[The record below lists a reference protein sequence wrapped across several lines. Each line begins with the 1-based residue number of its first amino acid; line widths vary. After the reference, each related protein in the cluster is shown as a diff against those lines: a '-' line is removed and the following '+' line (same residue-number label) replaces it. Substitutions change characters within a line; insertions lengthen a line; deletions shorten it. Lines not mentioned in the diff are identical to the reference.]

1 MSDTIPAT
9 CMPDACFCEAIRADG
24 ILQPANAISSFAF
37 VIVALIIFARGT
49 IKALSICFGITL
61 ILVGL
66 GSYYYHAHLNFTGQT
81 FDILGMYLV
90 ATVALMFGLNRLKP
104 MAGGVLFGAYATFNA
119 VLIVTVSF
127 LPALRRWIF
136 AVLLLGV
143 LAVELKDRNVERK
156 NLMRAIAIMSIAFF
170 IWIIDFM
177 RIACAPTS
185 IVQGHAIWHILG
197 AVATWYLYK
206 HYENVARIRQ

>member
-9 CMPDACFCEAIRADG
+9 CMPDACFCEAVRAEG

-37 VIVALIIFARGT
+37 VIVALVMLVRG
-49 IKALSICFGITL
+49 KNRALAICFGITL

-104 MAGGVLFGAYATFNA
+104 MASGVLFGGYVAFNA
-119 VLIVTVSF
+119 LLIAAVSF

-143 LAVELKDRNVERK
+143 LAVELKRPNERK
-156 NLMRAIAIMSIAFF
+156 NLMRAIAIMSIAFV
-170 IWIIDFM
+170 IWIIDFT

-197 AVATWYLYK
+197 AVASWYLYK
-206 HYENVARIRQ
+206 HYENVARVRQ

>member
-1 MSDTIPAT
+1 
-9 CMPDACFCEAIRADG
+9 MPDACFCEAIRTEG

-37 VIVALIIFARGT
+37 VIVALIIFARG
-49 IKALSICFGITL
+49 KNKPLAVCFGITL

-66 GSYYYHAHLNFTGQT
+66 GSFSYHAHLTFTGQT

-104 MAGGVLFGAYATFNA
+104 IASGALFVAYAAVNA

-136 AVLLLGV
+136 AGLLLGV
-143 LAVELKDRNVERK
+143 LVVEFKDRKAERK
-156 NLMRAIAIMSIAFF
+156 NLIKAIAIMSIAFV
-170 IWIIDFM
+170 IWIIDYT
-177 RIACAPTS
+177 RIVCSPTS
-185 IVQGHAIWHILG
+185 FVQGHAIWHILG
-197 AVATWYLYK
+197 AVAAWYIYK

>member
-1 MSDTIPAT
+1 
-9 CMPDACFCEAIRADG
+9 MPDACFCEAIRSQG

-37 VIVALIIFARGT
+37 VIVALIILVRG
-49 IKALSICFGITL
+49 KNRALAICFGITL

-66 GSYYYHAHLNFTGQT
+66 GSFYYHAHLSFTGQM

-104 MAGGVLFGAYATFNA
+104 VASGALFVAYVVFNA
-119 VLIVTVSF
+119 VLILTVSF

-143 LAVELKDRNVERK
+143 LLVELKDRTAERK
-156 NLMRAIAIMSIAFF
+156 NLVRAIAIMSIAFL
-170 IWIIDFM
+170 IWIVDY
-177 RIACAPTS
+177 T
-185 IVQGHAIWHILG
+185 
-197 AVATWYLYK
+197 
-206 HYENVARIRQ
+206 